1 MEWRVSQAVTAGCS
15 IAFLVNIIQ
24 SYLAMRDQVE
34 DPLSRHSLADMAFPV
49 LIKVRVSPG
58 YNATALLEAG
68 YSSTEGY
75 FAGQSR
81 HRPAHFG
88 WAGHTED
95 GGVQGTVEEV
105 FHRVTQPNAL
115 SDVLEGMTII
125 TSSRKERTFTPEN
138 VSGKL
143 VQSYPD
149 NFFYV
154 NPSKNCPTASTT
166 NLGMW
171 TQRWS
176 SHYFTLHVSHLD
188 FPSSLL
194 PPPNAHQTP
203 R

>member
-1 MEWRVSQAVTAGCS
+1 MSQAVTAGCS
-15 IAFLVNIIQ
+15 MAFLVNIIQ

-34 DPLSRHSLADMAFPV
+34 DTLSHHSLADMAFPV

-143 VQSYPD
+143 VRSYPD

-154 NPSKNCPTASTT
+154 NT
-166 NLGMW
+166 
-171 TQRWS
+171 
-176 SHYFTLHVSHLD
+176 SHLLSE
-188 FPSSLL
+188 FPGETVNSASLTFKKVSGMSVTVQL
-194 PPPNAHQTP
+194 EGTDIIVKRPLAMN
-203 R
+203 RYI